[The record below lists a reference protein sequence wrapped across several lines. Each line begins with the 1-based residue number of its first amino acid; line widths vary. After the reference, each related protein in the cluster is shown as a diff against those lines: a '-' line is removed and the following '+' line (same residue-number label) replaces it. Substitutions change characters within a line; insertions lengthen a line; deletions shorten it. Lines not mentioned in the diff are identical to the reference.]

1 MRSAKYLVV
10 ALVCLAAG
18 GCALVSSPSDE
29 TSTSASPESTEST
42 ASAGAQES
50 PEQDDAESIDPSSYP
65 TAFDADAMTVLPEKP
80 VYDAVVVGARVVTMT
95 LNRISARTLPD
106 LDTAWQMTP
115 TGFFV
120 DIDERDE
127 QLYALDLRVIEGTG
141 TSAGRLAMTLS
152 RVSPSTGT
160 VLGEVT
166 WEKRQD
172 VQTSGDPVVKIVEIE
187 DDIVLVE
194 SSSSEEDSRV
204 TLTAVD
210 MASGDELWTR
220 RPGTFVAAEDGVVV
234 TSTETSSASG
244 SLVALDT
251 ESGRRLWTGPRDLA
265 AVSGVGVHDSVLTV
279 VTESTGAA
287 SPTLLRVSMD
297 DGTVKARERTRF
309 VDWTCHPAEDS
320 VVVCSLPGERAVG
333 HDLATGRDLWQLPTS
348 GRYGVWVS
356 SVRGPHV
363 YGFTSGARSVVLDAA
378 TGKDVTESAGAAPV
392 SSNGYGG
399 IIFYGGQ
406 AIFYPAAPESASTG
420 E

>member
-1 MRSAKYLVV
+1 MRAAKYLVV
-10 ALVCLAAG
+10 VLVCLVAG

-29 TSTSASPESTEST
+29 TSPSPGPTESTES
-42 ASAGAQES
+42 AGAEQS
-50 PEQDDAESIDPSSYP
+50 PERDDDEAVDPSSFP
-65 TAFDADAMTVLPEKP
+65 TSFDADDLTVLPEKP
-80 VYDAVVVGARVVTMT
+80 VYDGIVVGARAVTMT
-95 LNRISARTLPD
+95 LDRISARTLPD

-115 TGFFV
+115 AGFFV
-120 DIDERDE
+120 DVEQRDE
-127 QLYALDLRVIEGTG
+127 QLYVLDLRVLEGTG
-141 TSAGRLAMTLS
+141 TSAGRLSMTLS
-152 RVSPSTGT
+152 RVSPSTGA
-160 VLGEVT
+160 VLGEAT

-172 VQTSGDPVVKIVEIE
+172 VQTSGDPVMKIVAIE
-187 DDIVLVE
+187 DDVVLVE

-210 MASGDELWTR
+210 MSTGDELWTR
-220 RPGTFVAAEDGVVV
+220 RPGTFVAVEDGVVV
-234 TSTETSSASG
+234 ASTETSSDSG
-244 SLVALDT
+244 SLIALDT
-251 ESGRRLWTGPRDLA
+251 ETGKRFWTGPRDLT
-265 AVSGVGVHDSVLTV
+265 AVSGVGVHDGVLTV
-279 VTESTGAA
+279 ATESAGAT
-287 SPTLLRVSMD
+287 SPTLQRVSME
-297 DGTVKARERTRF
+297 DGTVEAREPTRF

-356 SVRGPHV
+356 SVRGPYV

-378 TGKDVTESAGAAPV
+378 TGKDVAESAGAAPV

-406 AIFYPAAPESASTG
+406 AIFYPAAQESATTG

>member
-1 MRSAKYLVV
+1 
-10 ALVCLAAG
+10 
-18 GCALVSSPSDE
+18 
-29 TSTSASPESTEST
+29 
-42 ASAGAQES
+42 
-50 PEQDDAESIDPSSYP
+50 
-65 TAFDADAMTVLPEKP
+65 
-80 VYDAVVVGARVVTMT
+80 MT

-106 LDTAWQMTP
+106 LDTAWQMTA

-120 DIDERDE
+120 DIEQRDE
-127 QLYALDLRVIEGTG
+127 QLYVLDLRVLEGTG
-141 TSAGRLAMTLS
+141 TSAGRLSMTLS

-160 VLGEVT
+160 VLGEAT

-172 VQTSGDPVVKIVEIE
+172 VQTSGDPVVKIVAIE
-187 DDIVLVE
+187 DDVVLVE

-220 RPGTFVAAEDGVVV
+220 RPGAFVAVEDGVVV
-234 TSTETSSASG
+234 ISTETSSTAG
-244 SLVALDT
+244 SLAALEIET
-251 ESGRRLWTGPRDLA
+251 GKRLWTGPGDLA
-265 AVSGVGVHDSVLTV
+265 AVSGVGVHDGVLTV
-279 VTESTGAA
+279 VTESTGAT
-287 SPTLLRVSMD
+287 SPSMLRVSME
-297 DGTVKARERTRF
+297 DGTVDAREPTRF
-309 VDWTCHPAEDS
+309 VDWTCHPAEES

-333 HDLATGRDLWQLPTS
+333 HDLDSGRDLWQLPTA

-356 SVRGPHV
+356 SVRGPYV

-406 AIFYPAAPESASTG
+406 AIFYPAATESATTPR
-420 E
+420 

>member
-10 ALVCLAAG
+10 VLVCLAAG

-29 TSTSASPESTEST
+29 TSTSASPEST

-50 PEQDDAESIDPSSYP
+50 PERDDAESIDPASYP
-65 TAFDADAMTVLPEKP
+65 TAFDADALTVLPEKP
-80 VYDAVVVGARVVTMT
+80 VYDSVVVGARVVTMT

-115 TGFFV
+115 MGFFV
-120 DIDERDE
+120 DIEERDE

-152 RVSPSTGT
+152 RVSPSTGA
-160 VLGEVT
+160 VLGEAT

-172 VQTSGDPVVKIVEIE
+172 VQTSGDPVMKIVAIE
-187 DDIVLVE
+187 DDVVLVE

-251 ESGRRLWTGPRDLA
+251 ESGRRLWTGPSDLA
-265 AVSGVGVHDSVLTV
+265 AVSGVGVHDGVLSV
-279 VTESTGAA
+279 VTESTGAT

-297 DGTVKARERTRF
+297 DGTVDARERTRF

-348 GRYGVWVS
+348 GRYGVWIS

-399 IIFYGGQ
+399 IVFYGGQ
-406 AIFYPAAPESASTG
+406 AIFYPAAPESATTG